1 MHSYLVSICHSF
13 SQFSLAVDLGSA
25 TVARLFRRKQRPN
38 MPSRRQK
45 GPSRRSMGKR
55 ETDSRKCRKS
65 ENEVHSFVF
74 RPIFHFSFQMPGSC
88 RGEEAIGQGVKK
100 FMPQQ
105 EMPATSC
112 DNLPILSYLQIY
124 VNLYILFTLTN
135 CKYSTGRENC
145 SIAVS
150 VQNSNFLQEAESA
163 RQAADAK
170 VGS

>member
-25 TVARLFRRKQRPN
+25 TVARLFRRKQRPS

-55 ETDSRKCRKS
+55 ETDSRKCRKCRK
-65 ENEVHSFVF
+65 SFVF
-74 RPIFHFSFQMPGSC
+74 RPIFNFSFQMPGSC

-124 VNLYILFTLTN
+124 VNLYILFT
-135 CKYSTGRENC
+135 
-145 SIAVS
+145 
-150 VQNSNFLQEAESA
+150 
-163 RQAADAK
+163 
-170 VGS
+170 